1 MSNSM
6 RELGGLVDNLY
17 ISSQQKN
24 RHPQDLPGMMASKN
38 RQDATSTPSRARKMK
53 SAVRGAGPGVS
64 AASAG
69 VSRADAENTP
79 MTHQAGAASS
89 GQQQGSSRTKQRSQ
103 ARSSPPEKKRFNT
116 TLSKPSGGS
125 SLTGKRWNLSC
136 FTMGK
141 PIGKG
146 RFGNVYLAREKAS
159 MKVLALKI
167 MLKKDLEAAGVY
179 HQVKSEIDIHVN
191 YGSGCPNI
199 VRCYGYF
206 YDEKRIFI
214 VMEYARKGELYR
226 TMKAQPGGRFSE
238 PVAARYIFQLV
249 RALRYLH
256 GLNVI
261 HRDIKPE
268 NLLLD
273 KAGNLR
279 LCDFGWSI
287 EVADYDTRQTI
298 CGTQDYLAPEMLM
311 ERPYTTSVDLW
322 AAGVVTY
329 EFLLGHSPFRSESG
343 GADTLSRI
351 ERGSYAFPDEPLVSA
366 EARDFVS
373 RLLRV
378 EPSERMTLEE
388 AARHPWLRDAVAEAS
403 SAKTSGGAK
412 ATTAS
417 SSG

>member
-17 ISSQQKN
+17 ISSQQQQKK
-24 RHPQDLPGMMASKN
+24 HPQDLPGMMGGGSRKQQQ
-38 RQDATSTPSRARKMK
+38 QDGRDGTSTPTRARKTK
-53 SAVRGAGPGVS
+53 SAIRGNGEGAGRGTSSREDSENMPVQHGHPAESS
-64 AASAG
+64 AVATA
-69 VSRADAENTP
+69 
-79 MTHQAGAASS
+79 
-89 GQQQGSSRTKQRSQ
+89 QQVSRTKQRAATRLS
-103 ARSSPPEKKRFNT
+103 AEKKRFNT

-226 TMKAQPGGRFSE
+226 TMKAQPGGRFTES
-238 PVAARYIFQLV
+238 VSARYIFQLV
-249 RALRYLH
+249 RALQYLH

-351 ERGSYAFPDEPLVSA
+351 ERGSYAFPEDPAVSDEA
-366 EARDFVS
+366 QDFVS
-373 RLLRV
+373 RVSRL
-378 EPSERMTLEE
+378 
-388 AARHPWLRDAVAEAS
+388 
-403 SAKTSGGAK
+403 
-412 ATTAS
+412 
-417 SSG
+417 

>member
-1 MSNSM
+1 MSNSNQM
-6 RELGGLVDNLY
+6 RELAGLVDNVYL
-17 ISSQQKN
+17 S
-24 RHPQDLPGMMASKN
+24 SKN
-38 RQDATSTPSRARKMK
+38 RMDTPATPQRHRTKKHPQSTPRAEPSRTSNLRRNSENVPHSRAGPAAVPK
-53 SAVRGAGPGVS
+53 SPARGPLPRS
-64 AASAG
+64 K
-69 VSRADAENTP
+69 SRA
-79 MTHQAGAASS
+79 
-89 GQQQGSSRTKQRSQ
+89 
-103 ARSSPPEKKRFNT
+103 SPVQVPQEKKRFNA
-116 TLSKPSGGS
+116 TLSKPTGGS

-238 PVAARYIFQLV
+238 EVAARYIYQLV
-249 RALRYLH
+249 RALKYLH

-287 EVADYDTRQTI
+287 EVADYDMRQTI

-329 EFLLGHSPFRSESG
+329 EFLLGRSPFRSESA

-351 ERGSYAFPDEPLVSA
+351 QRGSYEFPDEPMVST
-366 EARDFVS
+366 EAKDFVGK
-373 RLLRV
+373 LLQV
-378 EPSERMTLEE
+378 EPGDRMTLAQAVE
-388 AARHPWLRDAVAEAS
+388 HPWLWPQVALQV
-403 SAKTSGGAK
+403 TPR
-412 ATTAS
+412 T
-417 SSG
+417 

>member
-6 RELGGLVDNLY
+6 RELGGLMDNLY
-17 ISSQQKN
+17 MGSRK
-24 RHPQDLPGMMASKN
+24 H
-38 RQDATSTPSRARKMK
+38 DATATPSRARKTK
-53 SAVRGAGPGVS
+53 STVRGTGGSSSSSSVS
-64 AASAG
+64 GNGSS
-69 VSRADAENTP
+69 SRADVENTP
-79 MTHQAGAASS
+79 MPHGHAVDGGAASAS
-89 GQQQGSSRTKQRSQ
+89 QHSSRTKVR
-103 ARSSPPEKKRFNT
+103 ASPHRPAAEEKKKRFNT
-116 TLSKPSGGS
+116 TLSKPHGGS

-226 TMKAQPGGRFSE
+226 TMKAQPGGRFTE
-238 PVAARYIFQLV
+238 GIAARYIFQLV
-249 RALRYLH
+249 RALQYLH

-329 EFLLGHSPFRSESG
+329 EFLLGHSPFR
-343 GADTLSRI
+343 
-351 ERGSYAFPDEPLVSA
+351 
-366 EARDFVS
+366 
-373 RLLRV
+373 
-378 EPSERMTLEE
+378 
-388 AARHPWLRDAVAEAS
+388 RHVDCL
-403 SAKTSGGAK
+403 
-412 ATTAS
+412 
-417 SSG
+417 

>member
-1 MSNSM
+1 
-6 RELGGLVDNLY
+6 
-17 ISSQQKN
+17 
-24 RHPQDLPGMMASKN
+24 MMASKN

-53 SAVRGAGPGVS
+53 SATRGAGGGGGG
-64 AASAG
+64 AA
-69 VSRADAENTP
+69 SRADAENTP
-79 MTHQAGAASS
+79 IVQQGGAASS
-89 GQQQGSSRTKQRSQ
+89 AQQGSYRTKQQQQQRAQ
-103 ARSSPPEKKRFNT
+103 ARPAAPEKKRFNT

-238 PVAARYIFQLV
+238 AVAARYIFQLV
-249 RALRYLH
+249 RALQYLH

-322 AAGVVTY
+322 AAGVVT
-329 EFLLGHSPFRSESG
+329 ESG

-351 ERGSYAFPDEPLVSA
+351 ERGSYAFPDEPIVSA
-366 EARDFVS
+366 DARDFVS

-378 EPSERMTLEE
+378 EPSERMTLDE

-403 SAKTSGGAK
+403 SAKPSGSAK
-412 ATTAS
+412 AAS
-417 SSG
+417 SSNTSG

>member
-1 MSNSM
+1 MSNSSQIQM

-17 ISSQQKN
+17 LSSKN
-24 RHPQDLPGMMASKN
+24 RHPHSD
-38 RQDATSTPSRARKMK
+38 
-53 SAVRGAGPGVS
+53 
-64 AASAG
+64 ASATPNRTRRPKG
-69 VSRADAENTP
+69 TSR
-79 MTHQAGAASS
+79 SRS
-89 GQQQGSSRTKQRSQ
+89 GSRTNSENAPLSHGINGGGSGSGGVPTSPAKASRSKRGSIQ
-103 ARSSPPEKKRFNT
+103 QPGETKRFNT
-116 TLSKPSGGS
+116 TLSRSKGGA
-125 SLTGKRWNLSC
+125 SLTGKRWDLSC

-191 YGSGCPNI
+191 YGLKCPHLLKA
-199 VRCYGYF
+199 YGYF

-226 TMKAQPGGRFSE
+226 AMKTQPTGRFTE
-238 PVAARYIFQLV
+238 PVAARYIYQLV
-249 RALRYLH
+249 RALQYLH
-256 GLNVI
+256 TINVI

-287 EVADYDTRQTI
+287 EVMPYSTRQTI

-322 AAGVVTY
+322 AAGVVAY
-329 EFLLGHSPFRSESG
+329 EFLIGRSPFRKHADVNGRQTCEG
-343 GADTLSRI
+343 VADTLSRI
-351 ERGSYAFPDEPLVSA
+351 ERGAFDFPEDPVISP
-366 EARDFVS
+366 EAKDFIT

-378 EPSERMTLEE
+378 EPADRMTLED
-388 AARHPWLRDAVAEAS
+388 AVMHPWLKQPGENEAPREAAAAAACAPS
-403 SAKTSGGAK
+403 STLV
-412 ATTAS
+412 
-417 SSG
+417 

>member
-17 ISSQQKN
+17 ISSQQQKN
-24 RHPQDLPGMMASKN
+24 RGSPSKSISSSGVKHQPTDLPGMMGSMRNQRHQQDSTSSYASPT
-38 RQDATSTPSRARKMK
+38 RVRKTK
-53 SAVRGAGPGVS
+53 VGRSEQIGNSSGAGG
-64 AASAG
+64 AL
-69 VSRADAENTP
+69 RADTENTP
-79 MTHQAGAASS
+79 VEGGPSS
-89 GQQQGSSRTKQRSQ
+89 SAQQSSRTKSQRAQ
-103 ARSSPPEKKRFNT
+103 MRPAAVEKKRFNA

-136 FTMGK
+136 FTIGK

-226 TMKAQPGGRFSE
+226 TMKAQPQGRFSE
-238 PVAARYIFQLV
+238 AVAARYILQLA
-249 RALRYLH
+249 RALQYLH

-329 EFLLGHSPFRSESG
+329 EFLVGHSPFRRHSG

-351 ERGSYAFPDEPLVSA
+351 ERGTYTFPEETGVSS

-373 RLLRV
+373 RV
-378 EPSERMTLEE
+378 
-388 AARHPWLRDAVAEAS
+388 
-403 SAKTSGGAK
+403 
-412 ATTAS
+412 
-417 SSG
+417 